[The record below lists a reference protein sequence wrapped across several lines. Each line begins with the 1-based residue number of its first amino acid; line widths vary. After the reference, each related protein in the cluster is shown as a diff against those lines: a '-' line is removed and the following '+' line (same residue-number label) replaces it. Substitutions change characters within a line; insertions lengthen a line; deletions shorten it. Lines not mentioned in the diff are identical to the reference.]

1 MIVTISCFWILPIY
15 LYTIIC
21 TGINF
26 SFIYTMHQQN
36 NSSLQNTQAYRV
48 RVMVFNT
55 TFNNISVISW
65 WSVLW
70 WRKLEKTTDLLQV
83 TDKLYH
89 IMLYRVHLARAGFEL
104 IMLVV
109 IGSYKSNYHMTTTAP
124 HRHIFFNDD

>member
-55 TFNNISVISW
+55 TFNTISVISW
-65 WSVLW
+65 WSVL
-70 WRKLEKTTDLLQV
+70 
-83 TDKLYH
+83 
-89 IMLYRVHLARAGFEL
+89 
-104 IMLVV
+104 LVEET
-109 IGSYKSNYHMTTTAP
+109 GENH
-124 HRHIFFNDD
+124 